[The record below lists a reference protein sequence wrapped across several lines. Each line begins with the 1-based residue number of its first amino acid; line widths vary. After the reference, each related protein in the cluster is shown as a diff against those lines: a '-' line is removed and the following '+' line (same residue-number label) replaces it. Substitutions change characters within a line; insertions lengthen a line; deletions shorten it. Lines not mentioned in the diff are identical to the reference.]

1 MHPQRLTPNLR
12 QLSGQF
18 DWTRPVVHVAL
29 TARCEPDSRF
39 VSCLKESERAQPER
53 QQREESPGARCAQ
66 DHQDDHE
73 QRGSSERDE
82 SESTPLR
89 LTARSE
95 VRDGGD
101 G

>member
-1 MHPQRLTPNLR
+1 MNPQRLTPNLR
-12 QLSGQF
+12 QLSGRF

-29 TARCEPDSRF
+29 TARCEPDSGL

-66 DHQDDHE
+66 DHQEDHE
-73 QRGSSERDE
+73 QRGGTERDE
-82 SESTPLR
+82 SEPTPLR
-89 LTARSE
+89 LPAWSDIRY
-95 VRDGGD
+95 GGD